1 MDIDDIAPHEPA
13 LYRDTNITATE
24 ISRASD
30 APHPLELPSLPEP
43 SLALSLPPSILLTG
57 SDEQIH
63 MDEMIVKL
71 CEEQLQLRS
80 ERLFAGTAGTKLDKI
95 AFLMYPPS
103 QVTEITLITR
113 LSHAISKPS
122 ARLSSTS
129 RRQVHGGTSS
139 KSLKTG

>member
-1 MDIDDIAPHEPA
+1 MTTSRPTSLLFFH
-13 LYRDTNITATE
+13 DTNTTATE
-24 ISRASD
+24 VSRASH
-30 APHPLELPSLPEP
+30 AQRPLELLSLPEP
-43 SLALSLPPSILLTG
+43 SLALLLPPSVTLTG

-63 MDEMIVKL
+63 MDETIVKL

-103 QVTEITLITR
+103 QVAKVTLITR
-113 LSHAISKPS
+113 YLQAVGATVINVETLGSW
-122 ARLSSTS
+122 RDFL
-129 RRQVHGGTSS
+129 